1 MLNVTTHIDKLDAQE
16 EIKTLMSAVGEIREF
31 FGLTRQA
38 FALLCDIPAHSYRVL
53 EKHGKGDLV
62 TFYKILRILHSK
74 YNIDINILLTTK
86 SYSTALIPE
95 EFKEERIKQQNAEL
109 ASKTSTRE
117 KLESDKLLRN
127 DAQ

>member
-16 EIKTLMSAVGEIREF
+16 EINTLMSAVGEIREF

-53 EKHGKGDLV
+53 EKHGKGDIV

-109 ASKTSTRE
+109 ASKTSHGER
-117 KLESDKLLRN
+117 LESDKLLRN
-127 DAQ
+127 DA

>member
-53 EKHGKGDLV
+53 EKHGKGDIV

-74 YNIDINILLTTK
+74 YNIDINVLLTTK

-109 ASKTSTRE
+109 ASKTSHGERI
-117 KLESDKLLRN
+117 ESDKLLRN
-127 DAQ
+127 DA

>member
-53 EKHGKGDLV
+53 EKHGKGDIV

-95 EFKEERIKQQNAEL
+95 EFKEERIKQQNAEF
-109 ASKTSTRE
+109 ASKTSHGER
-117 KLESDKLLRN
+117 LESEKLLRN
-127 DAQ
+127 DA